1 MMTMEPAT
9 LLKDGALP
17 WLLEPDAANPGVRYW
32 TLRDL
37 LDRPADDREVQ
48 LAQQA
53 VMTSGPVPAILD
65 AQDPAGF
72 WVKPG
77 TGYGPKYRGTEW
89 QVIFLGELGADP
101 SDERVR
107 RGCAYVLAHSIAPNG
122 GFSVVAN
129 SVASGVVHCLNGN
142 LLVALQRLGFG
153 DDSRVQAAL
162 DWQARAITG
171 EGDIQFIK
179 SGTSGPGFCCAA
191 NYGLPCGWG
200 AVKAVRALL
209 AVPPARRTPAIE
221 RAIQASAEFLLSR
234 DPALADYPY
243 LERVSSTWFKFGFL
257 LSYWSDVLEL
267 VMVLA
272 QAGYGNDPRLDAAWR
287 LIMDKQDAQG
297 RWRLENS
304 LNGKTW
310 QDIETKGQPSKWI
323 TLRAHLALKAAH

>member
-1 MMTMEPAT
+1 MEPAS
-9 LLKDGALP
+9 LLKDDALP
-17 WLLEPDAANPGVRYW
+17 WLLEPDAANPGVRYL
-32 TLRDL
+32 TLRYL

-53 VMTSGPVPAILD
+53 VMTSGPVPAILE

-107 RGCAYVLAHSIAPNG
+107 RGCAYVLTHSIAPNG
-122 GFSVVAN
+122 GFSVLAN
-129 SVASGVVHCLNGN
+129 AVASGVVHCLNGN

-179 SGTSGPGFCCAA
+179 SGTSGPEFCCAA

-200 AVKAVRALL
+200 AVKGLRALL

-221 RAIQASAEFLLSR
+221 HAIQASAEFLLSR

-267 VMVLA
+267 VTVLA
-272 QAGYGNDPRLDAAWR
+272 QAGYGHDPRLDAAWQ
-287 LIMDKQDAQG
+287 LILDKQDAQG
-297 RWRLENS
+297 RWKLENS
-304 LNGKTW
+304 LTGKTW
-310 QDIETKGQPSKWI
+310 QDIEAKGQPSKWI
-323 TLRAHLALKAAH
+323 TLRARLALEAAR